1 MNPRKKYS
9 IVIHAR
15 SVHYLFLTTDKKHEA
30 INALNNLD
38 RLANQRRFV
47 PIVMPPKAHFVN
59 VDEVHSI
66 QIQDKQGRLIDV
78 LDQEDE

>member
-9 IVIHAR
+9 VVIHAR

-38 RLANQRRFV
+38 RLANKGRFI
-47 PIVMPPKAHFVN
+47 PIAMPPKAHFVN

-66 QIQDKQGRLIDV
+66 QIQDKHGGLIDV
-78 LDQEDE
+78 LGKEDE